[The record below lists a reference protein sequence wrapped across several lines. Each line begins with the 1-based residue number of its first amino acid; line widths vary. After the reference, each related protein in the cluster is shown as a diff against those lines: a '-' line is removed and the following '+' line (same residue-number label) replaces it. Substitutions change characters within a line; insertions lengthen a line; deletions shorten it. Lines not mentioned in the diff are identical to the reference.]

1 MIEDIKWWCY
11 KVLPL
16 VYDDSL
22 SYYEVLC
29 KVVAKINEI
38 IPVVN
43 ITDEK
48 ITSEVDK
55 QLQAMIA
62 DGTFNDIIN
71 TQIFGELETK
81 VDNNTNSISALNTK
95 ITDVESKTNLQMM

>member
-48 ITSEVDK
+48 ITSKVDK

-62 DGTFNDIIN
+62 DGTFNYIIN
-71 TQIFGELETK
+71 NHIFSELNSK
-81 VDNNTNSISALNTK
+81 VVDIG
-95 ITDVESKTNLQMM
+95 